1 MAKANNKV
9 SDKEKLS
16 IHREIGEYLLAIL
29 RATPKVADEDQE
41 KKAIDDSFTA
51 ENLEKLRKLKQ
62 PDSETVTGIKD
73 SEGRFQTLGTTDDLT
88 SSVLQS
94 RVIVHDPFAIVGTAA
109 GAAILEQKVDVEDLL
124 KGATTPAELDE
135 SQKLL
140 NEMAEKQRI
149 EATNA
154 ASESSWAR
162 RTLKQEALPAQS
174 RRAKAAAAREE
185 EAVTVRPFLAGS
197 GNPYAN
203 IGKPVV
209 REALPQNRLNNPNDV
224 AQLQQSSS
232 KLAMDQLTNSP
243 FRENA
248 DRRKHHHNTEEP
260 KMIFTSTF
268 TPDPKMFNFDG
279 EDKEK
284 AANEPQQGTM
294 LSLPPSMS
302 PSAMASGLE
311 VTGDFTAGPTIKP
324 IASSRNMNSLNRP
337 MPPRPQQAQAPAAK
351 ATETIAPYAASMK
364 PRLDLNLVFAHRP
377 CDTQVPIYSPI
388 LDNLYR
394 PVSKRKVELY
404 SSPLKMAAR
413 SNKKEETS
421 PSSHGFSSFKAMG
434 DFNKLQLAQTYYES
448 ASDTF
453 RPPLTVLAREIN
465 AISAQLPFSFFA
477 NPEREYE
484 LLSPWAIF
492 IERNATPLNFSK
504 PEVKI
509 AASTSLLD
517 GPKSTGYLIAGST
530 PSRAISVSTTSSK
543 LDLPSLLQPMHQG
556 RNDVDITNAAILL
569 LKLSSNQSYGQTNR
583 MVNTAIDIA
592 DELAIKDP
600 KAKNSIKYG
609 TIFRDIGE
617 IEILF
622 GDEPEEKLQ
631 GLLEYLDSEDFQ
643 QDTAE
648 KFEKFIPPQWMTL
661 TPHSISPE
669 EYTTLRL
676 HAQRSEEMLK
686 PIASMRYLCPI
697 VRAHHE
703 RWDGK
708 GFPDGLKGESIPLA
722 ARIIAICDA
731 YMALT
736 NARTFRKANKP
747 KEALD
752 LIMLGSGT
760 AFDPKLVEIFA
771 KVIKKRSVFGF

>member
-1 MAKANNKV
+1 MAQAENKIT
-9 SDKEKLS
+9 DKDKLN
-16 IHREIGEYLLAIL
+16 IHREIGEYLLDIL
-29 RATPKVADEDQE
+29 RVALETSSSEQE
-41 KKAIDDSFTA
+41 KKAVSDSFTA
-51 ENLEKLRKLKQ
+51 ENLQKLRKLKQ
-62 PDSETVTGIKD
+62 PESETVTGIKD
-73 SEGRFQTLGTTDDLT
+73 SEGRFRALGTTDDLT
-88 SSVLQS
+88 SSVLQT
-94 RVIVHDPFAIVGTAA
+94 RVITEDPFAIVGTAA
-109 GAAILEQKVDVEDLL
+109 GAAILDQEVDVEDLL
-124 KGATTPAELDE
+124 KGATTPAELNE

-149 EATNA
+149 ELSNA
-154 ASESSWAR
+154 SSESSWAR
-162 RTLKQEALPAQS
+162 RTLKQEALPTQS
-174 RRAKAAAAREE
+174 RRAKAAAAKEE
-185 EAVTVRPFLAGS
+185 ESVVVRPFLAGL

-209 REALPQNRLNNPNDV
+209 REALPQNRLNNPN
-224 AQLQQSSS
+224 ATTQLQQSSS
-232 KLAMDQLTNSP
+232 KLAMDQLTRSP

-248 DRRKHHHNTEEP
+248 DRRKHQNNAEEP

-268 TPDPKMFNFDG
+268 TPAPKMFNFDR
-279 EDKEK
+279 EDKKE
-284 AANEPQQGTM
+284 ATNEQQQGTM
-294 LSLPPSMS
+294 LSMPPSMP

-311 VTGDFTAGPTIKP
+311 VTGDFTAAPAIKP
-324 IASSRNMNSLNRP
+324 ISAPNPMNRLNRP
-337 MPPRPQQAQAPAAK
+337 VPPRPQQSQASATK
-351 ATETIAPYAASMK
+351 AEETISPYAASMK
-364 PRLDLNLVFAHRP
+364 PRLDLNLIFARRP

-404 SSPLKMAAR
+404 SSPLKMTAR
-413 SNKKEETS
+413 SKKNEETS
-421 PSSHGFSSFKAMG
+421 PSSQGFSSFKAMG
-434 DFNKLQLAQTYYES
+434 NFNKLQLAQTYYES
-448 ASDTF
+448 DSDAF

-465 AISAQLPFSFFA
+465 TISAQLPFSFFA
-477 NPEREYE
+477 DSEREYE
-484 LLSPWAIF
+484 PLTPWAVF
-492 IERNATPLNFSK
+492 IEKNAAALKFSR
-504 PEVKI
+504 PEIKL
-509 AASTSLLD
+509 ASSTSLLN

-530 PSRAISVSTTSSK
+530 PSRAVSVNSSSK
-543 LDLPSLLQPMHQG
+543 LDLPSLLQPMYS
-556 RNDVDITNAAILL
+556 RNDTDIVNAAILL
-569 LKLSSNQSYGQTNR
+569 LKLSSNQSFGQTNR
-583 MVNTAIDIA
+583 MVNTAIDMA
-592 DELAIKDP
+592 DELVIKDP
-600 KAKNSIKYG
+600 KARNAIKYG

-622 GDEPEEKLQ
+622 GNEPEEKLQ

-648 KFEKFIPPQWMTL
+648 KFEKFTAPQWMTL
-661 TPHSISPE
+661 TPHSISAE

-736 NARTFRKANKP
+736 NTRTFRKANKP

-752 LIMLGSGT
+752 LIILGSGT
-760 AFDPKLVEIFA
+760 AFDPKCVEVFA